1 MLPELEVS
9 EMRIDIV
16 VIITIVVTHYAEKI
30 LNVFDRKVV
39 AVIRKIKTKVKESFK
54 HKKQKADLK
63 IRKRA
68 NVYQTLTQDF
78 SENEHQSFSEIT
90 KVS

>member
-1 MLPELEVS
+1 MK
-9 EMRIDIV
+9 IDIV

-39 AVIRKIKTKVKESFK
+39 AVIRKIKTKIKESFK

-68 NVYQTLTQDF
+68 NVCETLTLKNKEDYL
-78 SENEHQSFSEIT
+78 HEIHEDN
-90 KVS
+90 KK

>member
-1 MLPELEVS
+1 
-9 EMRIDIV
+9 MRIDIV

-39 AVIRKIKTKVKESFK
+39 AVIRKIKTKTKESFK

-68 NVYQTLTQDF
+68 NVYQTLTLKNKEDYL
-78 SENEHQSFSEIT
+78 HEIHEDN
-90 KVS
+90 KK

>member
-1 MLPELEVS
+1 MK
-9 EMRIDIV
+9 IDIV

-39 AVIRKIKTKVKESFK
+39 AVIRKIKTKIKESFK
-54 HKKQKADLK
+54 HKTKKLDLK

-68 NVYQTLTQDF
+68 NVYQTLTQDY
-78 SENEHQSFSEIT
+78 SEN
-90 KVS
+90 K